1 MVQAQ
6 DNLRLREELGLDM
19 APRHK
24 SGWDKKNGWQKLW
37 LSAGEPSF
45 RQPKIGMSMH
55 LPIIYPSFIHHLSII
70 YPSFIHHLSIICP
83 SFIHHLSI
91 IYPSFV
97 HHLSIIYPSFTITWA
112 DHRHVSGVFFGH
124 RKPPWTGTL
133 NPPKRRRSHPGCLRK
148 AFSSLSWLMILGGY
162 DIYNRIHMN
171 IYIYIIF
178 IHIIYIYINYTQYI
192 YIYTYIYI
200 GFEQCSDASRSS
212 WLILYCFLNSWNH
225 DPIDYRILLNI
236 DATKTWKTIG
246 E

>member
-55 LPIIYPSFIHHLSII
+55 LPIIY
-70 YPSFIHHLSIICP
+70 P

-178 IHIIYIYINYTQYI
+178 IHIIYILIIHNI
-192 YIYTYIYI
+192 YIHIYR
-200 GFEQCSDASRSS
+200 F
-212 WLILYCFLNSWNH
+212 
-225 DPIDYRILLNI
+225 
-236 DATKTWKTIG
+236 
-246 E
+246 

>member
-1 MVQAQ
+1 MAICWWTIISPAQ
-6 DNLRLREELGLDM
+6 NRDVN
-19 APRHK
+19 A
-24 SGWDKKNGWQKLW
+24 
-37 LSAGEPSF
+37 F
-45 RQPKIGMSMH
+45 T
-55 LPIIYPSFIHHLSII
+55 HHLSII
-70 YPSFIHHLSIICP
+70 LSIIYP

-97 HHLSIIYPSFTITWA
+97 HHLSIIYPSFIHHLSIIYPSFIHHSPSTWA

-171 IYIYIIF
+171 IYIYIIYLY
-178 IHIIYIYINYTQYI
+178 ILLYIYIYINYTQYI
-192 YIYTYIYI
+192 YIYTQIYIYI